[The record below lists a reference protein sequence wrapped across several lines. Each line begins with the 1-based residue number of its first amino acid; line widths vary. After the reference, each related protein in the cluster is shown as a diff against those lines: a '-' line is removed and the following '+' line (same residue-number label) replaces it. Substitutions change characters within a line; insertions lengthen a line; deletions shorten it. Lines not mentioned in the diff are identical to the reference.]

1 MNATDG
7 PGEAAP
13 LLLGYPLRGSWRAE
27 NSPVSR
33 VPSHGTSAFALD
45 HALDLVPV
53 DERGRSAPIRP
64 RSLLRSEPPE
74 VFHGFGREVLSP
86 TSGVIETVHDG
97 EADHAAHRGVP
108 SICYALTQGRRV
120 VAGWRAVAGNHVI
133 LRARHGDEPVHVVL
147 CHLRRGSIAV
157 RRGQEVTTGEPIA
170 RCGPHALCSS
180 ARCTAH
186 PGSVRSVHRSI
197 DSSFLCRR
205 SCVRGRFVRVCAWP
219 QPGPAARRGG
229 EGLERVDSAR

>member
-27 NSPVSR
+27 NSPASR

-170 RCGPHALCSS
+170 RCGNSGNSTEPHLHLQAMTAAEPRS
-180 ARCTAH
+180 ARPVAFTF
-186 PGSVRSVHRSI
+186 PG
-197 DSSFLCRR
+197 
-205 SCVRGRFVRVCAWP
+205 
-219 QPGPAARRGG
+219 
-229 EGLERVDSAR
+229 GLPRNGTVVQVQ